1 MFHGSASRLHDFKD
15 LTPPSPRPTLPF
27 AVLVAFLLGGPK
39 MGSGRIYMDLQ
50 ARRLARVLKK
60 DNRILGNR
68 ILGMSWI
75 TSQAVSEDCCLFCD
89 QVMYIN
95 SQRVLQCGRVEG
107 FIITTPPK
115 SSMIRMDYIPPK
127 I

>member
-1 MFHGSASRLHDFKD
+1 
-15 LTPPSPRPTLPF
+15 
-27 AVLVAFLLGGPK
+27 
-39 MGSGRIYMDLQ
+39 MDLQ

-60 DNRILGNR
+60 DNI

-89 QVMYIN
+89 QIMYTN
-95 SQRVLQCGRVEG
+95 SQRILQSGRVEG

-115 SSMIRMDYIPPK
+115 SSMIRMDYIPLRK
-127 I
+127 INMSK